1 MEMNKVED
9 NNEKYREIYRD
20 FELSMVKDIEDS
32 LQELRLKPSNVET
45 KDVYEQRMY
54 SLVLRQLNPIQKGVQ
69 TTHAV
74 VEYANKYSSDEEY
87 RQWAE
92 TDKTLIV
99 LDGGTYQEMVR
110 IYDTLKELG
119 MKFADFQEPDLNY
132 LTTSITFLADE
143 RVWNREQYPSWESL
157 PQCPCVIDGNMQAPD
172 PKDYMSYDEWVEM
185 MGGAAN
191 VELRKLIF
199 SKKLSM

>member
-1 MEMNKVED
+1 METVENVD
-9 NNEKYREIYRD
+9 ERYREIYRD

-45 KDVYEQRMY
+45 KVAYEQRMY

-69 TTHAV
+69 TTHGV
-74 VEYANKYSSDEEY
+74 VEYANKYFSDDEY

-92 TDKTLIV
+92 IDKTLIV
-99 LDGGTYQEMVR
+99 LDGGTYQEMVK

-119 MKFADFQEPDLNY
+119 IKFADFQEPDLNY
-132 LTTSITFLADE
+132 LTTSITFLVDE
-143 RVWNREQYPSWESL
+143 RVWNREDYPSWESL
-157 PQCPCVIDGNMQAPD
+157 PQCPCSIDGNMQAQD
-172 PKDYMSYDEWVEM
+172 PNDYMTYNEWIEM

-191 VELRKLIF
+191 VELRELIF

>member
-1 MEMNKVED
+1 MEMDTVEN
-9 NNEKYREIYRD
+9 NNEKYREIYRG

-45 KDVYEQRMY
+45 KDAYEQRMY

-69 TTHAV
+69 TTHGV
-74 VEYANKYSSDEEY
+74 VEYANKYASDEEY
-87 RQWAE
+87 KQWAE
-92 TDKTLIV
+92 TDKSLIV

-110 IYDTLKELG
+110 IYDTLKELE

-157 PQCPCVIDGNMQAPD
+157 PQCPCSIDGNMQAQD
-172 PKDYMSYDEWVEM
+172 PNDYMSYNEWVEM

>member
-9 NNEKYREIYRD
+9 IDERFREIYRD

-32 LQELRLKPSNVET
+32 LQELRLRPFNVET
-45 KDVYEQRMY
+45 KEAYEQRMY

-69 TTHAV
+69 TTHGV
-74 VEYANKYSSDEEY
+74 VEYANKYSSDDEY

-92 TDKTLIV
+92 TDKTLIM

-119 MKFADFQEPDLNY
+119 IKFADFQEPDLNY

-143 RVWNREQYPSWESL
+143 RVWNREQYPSWETL
-157 PQCPCVIDGNMQAPD
+157 PQCPGTILGGTPTPD

>member
-1 MEMNKVED
+1 MEMNTVEN
-9 NNEKYREIYRD
+9 NNEKYREIYRG
-20 FELSMVKDIEDS
+20 FESLMVKDIEDS

-45 KDVYEQRMY
+45 KDAYEQRMY
-54 SLVLRQLNPIQKGVQ
+54 GMVLCQLNAIQKGVQ
-69 TTHAV
+69 TTHGV

-87 RQWAE
+87 RQWVE
-92 TDKTLIV
+92 TDKALIV

-143 RVWNREQYPSWESL
+143 RVWNREQYPSWETL

-172 PKDYMSYDEWVEM
+172 PNDYMTYNEWVDM
-185 MGGAAN
+185 MGGVTN

>member
-1 MEMNKVED
+1 METVEG

-32 LQELRLKPSNVET
+32 LQELRLRPTNVET
-45 KDVYEQRMY
+45 KVAYEQRMY

-92 TDKTLIV
+92 TDKTLIM

-110 IYDTLKELG
+110 IYDSLKELG
-119 MKFADFQEPDLNY
+119 IKFADFQEPDLNY

-157 PQCPCVIDGNMQAPD
+157 PQCPCAIDGSMPAPD
-172 PKDYMSYDEWVEM
+172 PNDYMTYDEWVEM

>member
-1 MEMNKVED
+1 MEIKTVED

-32 LQELRLKPSNVET
+32 LQELRLRPSNVET

-69 TTHAV
+69 TTHGV
-74 VEYANKYSSDEEY
+74 VEYANKYASDEEY
-87 RQWAE
+87 KQWAE

-110 IYDTLKELG
+110 VYDSLKELG
-119 MKFADFQEPDLNY
+119 IKFADFQEPDLNY
-132 LTTSITFLADE
+132 LTTSITFLVDE

-157 PQCPCVIDGNMQAPD
+157 PQCPCSIDGNMQAPD
-172 PKDYMSYDEWVEM
+172 PNDYMTYNEWVEM

-191 VELRKLIF
+191 VELRELIF

>member
-1 MEMNKVED
+1 MEMDTVENVD
-9 NNEKYREIYRD
+9 EKYREIYRG

-32 LQELRLKPSNVET
+32 LQELRLRPTNVET
-45 KDVYEQRMY
+45 KVAYEQRMY
-54 SLVLRQLNPIQKGVQ
+54 SMVLRQLNPIQKGVQ
-69 TTHAV
+69 TTHGV
-74 VEYANKYSSDEEY
+74 VEYANKYAFDEEY
-87 RQWAE
+87 KQWAE

-110 IYDTLKELG
+110 VYDSLKELG
-119 MKFADFQEPDLNY
+119 IKIGEFQEPDLNY

-157 PQCPCVIDGNMQAPD
+157 SQCPCTIDGNMQALYPN
-172 PKDYMSYDEWVEM
+172 DYMTYNEWVEM

-191 VELRKLIF
+191 VELRELIF
-199 SKKLSM
+199 SKKLSL

>member
-1 MEMNKVED
+1 MDTVEN
-9 NNEKYREIYRD
+9 NNEKYREIYRG

-32 LQELRLKPSNVET
+32 LQELRLRPSNVET
-45 KDVYEQRMY
+45 KDAYEQRMY
-54 SLVLRQLNPIQKGVQ
+54 SMVLHQLNPIQKGVQ

-74 VEYANKYSSDEEY
+74 VEYANKYASDEEY
-87 RQWAE
+87 KQWAE

-110 IYDTLKELG
+110 IYDTLKELE

-157 PQCPCVIDGNMQAPD
+157 PQCPCTILGDMPTPD
-172 PKDYMSYDEWVEM
+172 PKDYMSYNEWVEM

-199 SKKLSM
+199 SKKLSL

>member
-1 MEMNKVED
+1 MEMKVED
-9 NNEKYREIYRD
+9 NNEKYREIYHD

-32 LQELRLKPSNVET
+32 LQELRLRPFNVET
-45 KDVYEQRMY
+45 KEAYEQRMY

-69 TTHAV
+69 TTHGV
-74 VEYANKYSSDEEY
+74 VEYANKYAFDEEY
-87 RQWAE
+87 KQWAE

-110 IYDTLKELG
+110 IYDTLKELE

-157 PQCPCVIDGNMQAPD
+157 PQCPCSIDGNMQAPD
-172 PKDYMSYDEWVEM
+172 PNDYMSYNEWVEM

>member
-1 MEMNKVED
+1 MEMDTVEN
-9 NNEKYREIYRD
+9 NNEKYREIYRG
-20 FELSMVKDIEDS
+20 FESLMVKDIEDS

-45 KDVYEQRMY
+45 KDAYEQRMY

-69 TTHAV
+69 TTHGV
-74 VEYANKYSSDEEY
+74 VEYANKYSFDEEY

-110 IYDTLKELG
+110 VYDTLKELG

-157 PQCPCVIDGNMQAPD
+157 PQCPCAIDGNMQAID
-172 PKDYMSYDEWVEM
+172 PNDYMTYNEWVDM
-185 MGGAAN
+185 MGGVTN

>member
-1 MEMNKVED
+1 MEMNKVEN

-32 LQELRLKPSNVET
+32 LQELRLRPSNVET
-45 KDVYEQRMY
+45 KVAYEQRMY

-69 TTHAV
+69 TTHGV
-74 VEYANKYSSDEEY
+74 VEYANKYASDEEY

-92 TDKTLIV
+92 TDKTLIM

-110 IYDTLKELG
+110 IYDMLKELG
-119 MKFADFQEPDLNY
+119 MKIGEFQEPDLNY

-143 RVWNREQYPSWESL
+143 RVWNREQYPSWETL
-157 PQCPCVIDGNMQAPD
+157 PQCPGTILGGMPTPD
-172 PKDYMSYDEWVEM
+172 PKEYMSYDEWVEM

-199 SKKLSM
+199 SKKLSL

>member
-32 LQELRLKPSNVET
+32 LQELRLKPSNVDS
-45 KDVYEQRMY
+45 KIAYEQRMY
-54 SLVLRQLNPIQKGVQ
+54 SMVLCQLNAIQKGVQ
-69 TTHAV
+69 TTHGV
-74 VEYANKYSSDEEY
+74 VEYANKYASDEEY

-92 TDKTLIV
+92 TDKTLIM
-99 LDGGTYQEMVR
+99 LDGGVKKDMEM
-110 IYDTLKELG
+110 IFDSLTELG
-119 MKFADFQEPDLNY
+119 VKFGKFQEPDLNY
-132 LTTSITFLADE
+132 IATSITFLADE
-143 RVWNREQYPSWESL
+143 RVWNREQYPSWENL
-157 PQCPCVIDGNMQAPD
+157 PQCPCAVDGNMQAPD
-172 PKDYMSYDEWVEM
+172 HKDYMTYNEWVEM

-199 SKKLSM
+199 SKKLSL

>member
-1 MEMNKVED
+1 MDTVEN
-9 NNEKYREIYRD
+9 NNEKYREIYRG

-32 LQELRLKPSNVET
+32 LQELRLKPFNVET
-45 KDVYEQRMY
+45 KDAYEQRMY
-54 SLVLRQLNPIQKGVQ
+54 SMVLRQLNPIQKGVQ
-69 TTHAV
+69 TTHGV
-74 VEYANKYSSDEEY
+74 VEYANKYASDEEY
-87 RQWAE
+87 KQWAE

-119 MKFADFQEPDLNY
+119 IKFADFQEPDLNY

-157 PQCPCVIDGNMQAPD
+157 PQCPCSIDGNMQAPD
-172 PKDYMSYDEWVEM
+172 PNDYMTYNEWVEM

-191 VELRKLIF
+191 VELRELIF
-199 SKKLSM
+199 SKKLSL

>member
-1 MEMNKVED
+1 MEMDTVGDIDERF
-9 NNEKYREIYRD
+9 REIYHD
-20 FELSMVKDIEDS
+20 FELTMVKDIEDS
-32 LQELRLKPSNVET
+32 LQELRLKPTNVES

-69 TTHAV
+69 TTHGV
-74 VEYANKYSSDEEY
+74 VEYANKYASDDEY

-110 IYDTLKELG
+110 IYDSLKELG

-157 PQCPCVIDGNMQAPD
+157 LQCPCTILGGMPTPD

-191 VELRKLIF
+191 VELRNLIF
-199 SKKLSM
+199 SKKLSL

>member
-1 MEMNKVED
+1 MEMENKDLDLSKMALIHVED
-9 NNEKYREIYRD
+9 WTKFR
-20 FELSMVKDIEDS
+20 
-32 LQELRLKPSNVET
+32 LRPSNVEP
-45 KDVYEQRMY
+45 KVVYEQRMY
-54 SLVLRQLNPIQKGVQ
+54 SLVLCQLNAIQKGVQ

-74 VEYANKYSSDEEY
+74 VEYANKYASDEEY
-87 RQWAE
+87 KQWAE

-99 LDGGTYQEMVR
+99 LDGGTYQEMVK

-119 MKFADFQEPDLNY
+119 IKFADFQEPDLNY

-157 PQCPCVIDGNMQAPD
+157 PQCPCSIDGNMQAPD
-172 PKDYMSYDEWVEM
+172 PNDYMSYNEWVEM

-191 VELRKLIF
+191 IELRKLIF
-199 SKKLSM
+199 SKKLSL

>member
-1 MEMNKVED
+1 MEMNTVENVD
-9 NNEKYREIYRD
+9 ERYREIYHA
-20 FELSMVKDIEDS
+20 FEMSMIKDIEDS
-32 LQELRLKPSNVET
+32 LKELRLKPSNVEP
-45 KDVYEQRMY
+45 KVAYEQRMY
-54 SLVLRQLNPIQKGVQ
+54 SLVLCQLNAIQKGVQ
-69 TTHAV
+69 TTHGV
-74 VEYANKYSSDEEY
+74 VEYANKYASDEEY

-92 TDKTLIV
+92 TDKTLIM

-110 IYDTLKELG
+110 VYDSLKELG

-143 RVWNREQYPSWESL
+143 RVWNREQYLSWESL
-157 PQCPCVIDGNMQAPD
+157 SQCPCTIDGNMQAPD
-172 PKDYMSYDEWVEM
+172 SNAYMTYNEWVDM

-191 VELRKLIF
+191 VELRNLIF

>member
-1 MEMNKVED
+1 MDTVED

-32 LQELRLKPSNVET
+32 LQELRLKPFNVET
-45 KDVYEQRMY
+45 KDAYEQRMY

-69 TTHAV
+69 TTHGV
-74 VEYANKYSSDEEY
+74 VEYANKYASDEEY
-87 RQWAE
+87 KQWAE

-110 IYDTLKELG
+110 IYDTLKELE
-119 MKFADFQEPDLNY
+119 MKFVDFQEPDLNY

-157 PQCPCVIDGNMQAPD
+157 PQCPCSIDGNMQAPD
-172 PKDYMSYDEWVEM
+172 PNDYMSYNEWVEM

-191 VELRKLIF
+191 VELRNLIF
-199 SKKLSM
+199 SKKLSL

>member
-1 MEMNKVED
+1 MEMDNKDFDLSKMTLQVED
-9 NNEKYREIYRD
+9 WTKFR
-20 FELSMVKDIEDS
+20 
-32 LQELRLKPSNVET
+32 LRPSNVGP
-45 KDVYEQRMY
+45 KVAYEQRMY
-54 SLVLRQLNPIQKGVQ
+54 SMVLCQLNAIQKGVQ
-69 TTHAV
+69 TTHGV
-74 VEYANKYSSDEEY
+74 VEYANKYASDEEY
-87 RQWAE
+87 KQWAE

-119 MKFADFQEPDLNY
+119 IKFADFQEPDLNY

-157 PQCPCVIDGNMQAPD
+157 PQCPCSIDGNMQAPD
-172 PKDYMSYDEWVEM
+172 PNDYMTYNEWVEM
-185 MGGAAN
+185 MDGAAN
-191 VELRKLIF
+191 VELRELIF

>member
-1 MEMNKVED
+1 MKMENKDFDLSKMTLQVED
-9 NNEKYREIYRD
+9 WTKFR
-20 FELSMVKDIEDS
+20 
-32 LQELRLKPSNVET
+32 LRPSNVEP
-45 KDVYEQRMY
+45 KVVYEQRMY
-54 SLVLRQLNPIQKGVQ
+54 SMVLCQLNAIQKGVQ
-69 TTHAV
+69 TTHGV
-74 VEYANKYSSDEEY
+74 VEYANKYASDEEY

-99 LDGGTYQEMVR
+99 LDGGVKKDMESIFDSLT
-110 IYDTLKELG
+110 ELG
-119 MKFADFQEPDLNY
+119 VKFGKFQEPDLNY
-132 LTTSITFLADE
+132 IATSITFLADE

-157 PQCPCVIDGNMQAPD
+157 SQSPCVIDGNMQAPD
-172 PKDYMSYDEWVEM
+172 PNDYMTYNEWVEM

>member
-9 NNEKYREIYRD
+9 NNEKYRDVYRG

-32 LQELRLKPSNVET
+32 LQELRLKPSNIET

-54 SLVLRQLNPIQKGVQ
+54 SMVLRQLNPIQKGVQ
-69 TTHAV
+69 TTHGV
-74 VEYANKYSSDEEY
+74 VEYANKYASDEEY
-87 RQWAE
+87 RQWVE
-92 TDKTLIV
+92 TDKTLIM

-119 MKFADFQEPDLNY
+119 IKIGEFQEPDLNY

-143 RVWNREQYPSWESL
+143 RVWNREQYPSWETL
-157 PQCPCVIDGNMQAPD
+157 PQCPCSIDGNMQAPD
-172 PKDYMSYDEWVEM
+172 PNDYMTYNEWVEM

>member
-1 MEMNKVED
+1 MNKVED
-9 NNEKYREIYRD
+9 NNEKYREIYHD

-32 LQELRLKPSNVET
+32 LQELRLRPTNVET
-45 KDVYEQRMY
+45 KVAYDQRMY

-69 TTHAV
+69 TTHGV
-74 VEYANKYSSDEEY
+74 VEYANKDASDEEY

-92 TDKTLIV
+92 TDKTLIM

-143 RVWNREQYPSWESL
+143 RVWNREQYPSWETL
-157 PQCPCVIDGNMQAPD
+157 PQCPCTIISNMPTPD
-172 PKDYMSYDEWVEM
+172 PKDYMSYNEWVDM

-191 VELRKLIF
+191 VELRELIF
-199 SKKLSM
+199 SKKLSL